1 MITVVLFVGPIG
13 TRVLQRTP
21 SFTLSQNAFVRIG
34 ACKLLKHLPFL
45 LKSTKTDKSNF
56 KRWSRNS
63 FRPSSKNR
71 CYRGYSKVFLRN
83 RSVLPNRCCNLPL
96 GWRSFTKTSVPTPIG
111 FGLSLLLTE
120 HCLLLQLPHALSFT
134 KVFQIRPL
142 QVKLGMERR
151 NTVPYLPSH
160 PQQLGRREEHI
171 KCVHL

>member
-1 MITVVLFVGPIG
+1 MRSDGIKLGLNH
-13 TRVLQRTP
+13 LQSLICTYSADDLRP
-21 SFTLSQNAFVRIG
+21 LM
-34 ACKLLKHLPFL
+34 
-45 LKSTKTDKSNF
+45 
-56 KRWSRNS
+56 WSRNS

-171 KCVHL
+171 KCVHLWKTLCNQL